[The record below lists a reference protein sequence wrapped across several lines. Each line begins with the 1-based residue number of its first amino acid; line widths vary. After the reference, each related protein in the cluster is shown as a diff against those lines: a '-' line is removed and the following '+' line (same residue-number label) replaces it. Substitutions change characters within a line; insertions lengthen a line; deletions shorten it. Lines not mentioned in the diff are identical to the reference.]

1 MDKKP
6 VFQKVPVLFFQILVL
21 LILIMKLVP
30 PLLGYSPFVVTS
42 GSMEPSIPAASAV
55 YVKPVSFDALREGMV
70 ITFSLPSGNTVV
82 THRITGISRLER
94 KITTKGDAN
103 PADDASPVTEK
114 QIIGAVRYCIPRI
127 GRLYLF
133 FDSREGK
140 TAVLALLFIILTG
153 PSHTRQERRHILS
166 QRRSR

>member
-1 MDKKP
+1 MDKRP
-6 VFQKVPVLFFQILVL
+6 VFQKVFMRFFQVL
-21 LILIMKLVP
+21 GLLYLAIKLVP

-42 GSMEPSIPAASAV
+42 GSMEPSVPAASAV
-55 YVKPVSFDALREGMV
+55 YVKPVAFDNLREGMV

-82 THRITGISRLER
+82 THRITGISRSER
-94 KITTKGDAN
+94 IITTKGDAN
-103 PADDASPVTEK
+103 PSGDASPVTEK

-140 TAVLALLFIILTG
+140 TAVLVVLLFIILSG
-153 PSHTRQERRHILS
+153 PSHTMQNRRKTEC
-166 QRRSR
+166 